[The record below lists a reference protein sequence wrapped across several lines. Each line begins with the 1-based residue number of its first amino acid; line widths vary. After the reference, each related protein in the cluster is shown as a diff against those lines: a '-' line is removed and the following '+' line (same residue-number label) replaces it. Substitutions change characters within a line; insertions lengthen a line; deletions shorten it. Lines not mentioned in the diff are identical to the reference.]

1 MEDDE
6 LNQMVPT
13 TSNIDLSSLVSN
25 NSKINLSTNTAM
37 PQPFVPATITD
48 PPPPPPQQCNTSE
61 SITDIQFSNSTFED
75 DLDANAIE
83 VLFNEIFNNTPQKS
97 ERFKTIPNDD
107 IDHFIFQN
115 ENENTRRKTLS
126 HI

>member
-1 MEDDE
+1 
-6 LNQMVPT
+6 
-13 TSNIDLSSLVSN
+13 
-25 NSKINLSTNTAM
+25 M

-83 VLFNEIFNNTPQKS
+83 ALFNEIFNNTPQKS

-126 HI
+126 HIYITKLKKTMEKEFKIEDSVSVRTDKQKGPHSKQA